1 MTNPRPRRQCEWEA
15 EVVEYINY
23 LSEKTRIRSAK
34 ALTRPCL
41 DSRIP
46 ILGPHFLPPSYLHA
60 RKRNPSEPAINPEV
74 LYLKPLR
81 VIHPFYHPELARC
94 PRCDCAD
101 GVSWDGWTGTGPRDV
116 HGVMLDE
123 AAIGTQLR
131 CESCRN
137 DPTSKKGLESECERN
152 DLNNRKTNLKG
163 HCFATTNPD
172 FWRNWPHWSIPGE
185 LDEFWLV
192 IGVQQLSYIHRQ
204 RTYQYFSTDAL
215 LHASC
220 LI

>member
-1 MTNPRPRRQCEWEA
+1 MANPRPKRQCEWEA
-15 EVVEYINY
+15 EVIEYINY
-23 LSEKTRIRSAK
+23 ISEKTRIRSVK
-34 ALTRPCL
+34 TLTRPCL

-60 RKRNPSEPAINPEV
+60 RKRNQSEPAVNPEV

-94 PRCDCAD
+94 PRCDSRD

-123 AAIGTQLR
+123 AALGMQLR
-131 CESCRN
+131 CESCRT
-137 DPTSKKGLESECERN
+137 DPTSKKGLESDCEHN
-152 DLNNRKTNLKG
+152 GKTHLKG

-172 FWRNWPHWSIPGE
+172 FWRNWSHWSIPGE
-185 LDEFWLV
+185 LDQFWLV
-192 IGVQQLSYIHRQ
+192 IV
-204 RTYQYFSTDAL
+204 D
-215 LHASC
+215 
-220 LI
+220 